1 MKIAL
6 VVDNPKRDLK
16 GLAILGYDLVKA
28 GHEVYLTPMNLQR
41 FEIPRLMP
49 DLMVTS
55 GYRKTTYKTY
65 KKFKDMGI
73 AIAVLETEG
82 GFMYNEEL
90 LKLRI
95 EDQPGSD
102 EVVDLFFCWGE
113 KYKKIVGKYTDINPE
128 KVLVTG
134 NPRFEIK
141 KHWPEKRDKI
151 VFSPNFSFLHNGIL
165 DKAFIERFKANNNI
179 DVSFNFEG
187 FDKHYLYFLHIAR
200 LVDKKYPGQVIYRP
214 HPFDDLPFLKEQLK
228 GTTIA
233 FDDNFSISET
243 LAESAV
249 CIQNSSTTGF
259 EALLYDVPTII
270 PREVNSNFRSK
281 EIDEMSYI
289 LYKDED
295 ILVHVEKALKK
306 ELPIQQKFMDALNSV
321 CKVDTNSSAL
331 IVDILNSVDFKNK
344 NQPIVHSDLLPQ
356 KKRLKKFVKAL
367 LKGKVNFKLLNYSFY
382 DQWFG
387 SFKEFMPKDVNA
399 ILREYRDTEIGVNVS
414 KSKGEGKLVSI
425 QLLNEKPELT
435 A

>member
-1 MKIAL
+1 
-6 VVDNPKRDLK
+6 
-16 GLAILGYDLVKA
+16 
-28 GHEVYLTPMNLQR
+28 MNLQR

-49 DLMVTS
+49 DVMVTS
-55 GYRKTTYKTY
+55 GYRKTTYKSY

-95 EDQPGSD
+95 EDQKGSNN
-102 EVVDLFFCWGE
+102 VVDLFFCWGD
-113 KYKKIVGKYTDINPE
+113 KYKKIVEKYTDIE
-128 KVLVTG
+128 SSKVFVTG

-165 DKAFIERFKANNNI
+165 DKAFIERFKTNNNI

-187 FDKHYLYFLHIAR
+187 FDKHYLYFLHVAKM
-200 LVDKKYPGQVIYRP
+200 VDQKYPGQVIYRP
-214 HPFDDLPFLKEQLK
+214 HPFDDMGFLKEQLK

-243 LAESAV
+243 LVNCAT

-259 EALLYDVPTII
+259 EALLYEIPTII

-289 LYKDED
+289 LTSDEAIID
-295 ILVHVEKALKK
+295 HVEKALQK
-306 ELPIQQKFMDALNSV
+306 ELPIQQKFLDALNFV
-321 CKVDTNSSAL
+321 CRVDSNSSAL
-331 IVDILNSVDFKNK
+331 IVDILNKHAFENANS
-344 NQPIVHSDLLPQ
+344 PILESDLLPQ
-356 KKRLKKFVKAL
+356 KKRIKKFLKAIS
-367 LKGKVNFKLLNYSFY
+367 KGNLNFKLLNLSFY
-382 DQWFG
+382 DQWKG
-387 SFKEFMPKDVNA
+387 SFKEFTPKDVNA
-399 ILREYRDTEIGVNVS
+399 ILIEYRKTDLRVEVT
-414 KSKGEGKLVSI
+414 KPKGSEKLMSI
-425 QLLNEKPELT
+425 HVTK
-435 A
+435 